1 MDRLASGGL
10 SPRAIKAIVAA
21 GAVAG
26 AALIPWACG
35 ARQGEAQSALIRCR
49 LDALKVL
56 PEDPLAATVYDAI
69 DVIERLKACK
79 RRPAPDAGA
88 PE

>member
-1 MDRLASGGL
+1 MDRLASGV
-10 SPRAIKAIVAA
+10 SPRAIKGAIA
-21 GAVAG
+21 AVAVIG

-35 ARQGEAQSALIRCR
+35 ARQGDAQSALIRCR

-56 PEDPLAATVYDAI
+56 PEDPLSATVYDAI
-69 DVIERLKACK
+69 DVIERLRACK
-79 RRPAPDAGA
+79 RQAADAGA

>member
-1 MDRLASGGL
+1 MDRLASGV
-10 SPRAIKAIVAA
+10 SPRAKGVLA
-21 GAVAG
+21 AVAVIG

-35 ARQGEAQSALIRCR
+35 ARQSEAQSALIRCR

-79 RRPAPDAGA
+79 RKPAPDAGA
-88 PE
+88 AE